1 MIKKTVFKFINLST
15 RIRPNEIKATL
26 LSFSFVFLLMTAY
39 FILRPV
45 RDAMSSDWT
54 DTELSWLWTSTF
66 FFSFLAVSLY
76 GEIISRIKF
85 NYVVPGVYVFF
96 STSFFAL
103 YFLSLILIDPDLI
116 NKIFYVWLSIFSLF
130 NLSVFWS
137 FISNIFSKE
146 QAPRLFGSIGSGA
159 SIGAFIGPFVPILFA
174 NQVGTM
180 NLMIIAG
187 IILLIPVP
195 LISWLEKIQFAELE
209 KERFF
214 VNRKIDSVETKN
226 TIKKD
231 FLSGFSSLIKNPYL
245 ISISL
250 FILFYVVMN
259 TFIYYELRK
268 LLIEFDLDTRTQIY
282 GSIDAIVNVVAIVT
296 AIFFTS
302 RITTRFGM
310 SATLAIIPVLMILG
324 WSLLALA
331 IIKNPSILVAVK
343 QISLLGGAIVV
354 LFKPIL
360 VLLIGLQIIRRAGN
374 YAITKPGREMLFT
387 LVDNEV
393 RFKVKPVI
401 DIVVYRGGDMLTAW
415 FYTFLTVVVGLGLSG
430 ISIIAAVVASL
441 WALIGLYLGKR
452 YKIQKTSKIFEE

>member
-1 MIKKTVFKFINLST
+1 MIKNTVSKFINLST
-15 RIRPNEIKATL
+15 RIKPNEIRATL

-96 STSFFAL
+96 SISFFAFN
-103 YFLSLILIDPDLI
+103 FLSLILIDPDII
-116 NKIFYVWLSIFSLF
+116 NKIFYVWLSVFSLF
-130 NLSVFWS
+130 HVSVFWS

-146 QAPRLFGSIGSGA
+146 QAPRLFGFIASGA
-159 SIGAFIGPFVPILFA
+159 SIGAILGPSVPILFA

-180 NLMIIAG
+180 NLLIIAG

-195 LISWLEKIQFAELE
+195 LISWLEKIQFSEL
-209 KERFF
+209 KNHK
-214 VNRKIDSVETKN
+214 VNLDETKN

-259 TFIYYELRK
+259 TFIYFELRK
-268 LLIEFDLDTRTQIY
+268 LLIDFDRDARTQIWA
-282 GSIDAIVNVVAIVT
+282 SIDLIVNVLAIVT
-296 AIFFTS
+296 AIFLTG

-310 SATLAIIPVLMILG
+310 PTTLALIPVLMVLG
-324 WSLLALA
+324 WLVVA
-331 IIKNPSILVAVK
+331 IS
-343 QISLLGGAIVV
+343 
-354 LFKPIL
+354 PIL
-360 VLLIGLQIIRRAGN
+360 LFLIGLQIIRRAGN

-387 LVDNEV
+387 LVDNEA
-393 RFKVKPVI
+393 RYKVKPVI

-415 FYTFLTVVVGLGLSG
+415 FYTFLTATLGLGLSG
-430 ISIIAAVVASL
+430 VSIIAAAVASL
-441 WALIGLYLGKR
+441 WAITGLYLGKR
-452 YKIQKTSKIFEE
+452 YKIQRTAETQEE

>member
-1 MIKKTVFKFINLST
+1 MIKNTVSKFINLST
-15 RIRPNEIKATL
+15 RIKPNEIRATL

-96 STSFFAL
+96 SISFFAFN
-103 YFLSLILIDPDLI
+103 FLSLILIDPDII
-116 NKIFYVWLSIFSLF
+116 NKIFYVWLSVFSLF
-130 NLSVFWS
+130 HVSVFWS

-146 QAPRLFGSIGSGA
+146 QAPRLFGFIASGA
-159 SIGAFIGPFVPILFA
+159 SIGAILGPSVPIIFA

-180 NLMIIAG
+180 NLLIIAG

-195 LISWLEKIQFAELE
+195 LISWLEKIQFSEL
-209 KERFF
+209 KHHK
-214 VNRKIDSVETKN
+214 VNLDKTKN

-259 TFIYYELRK
+259 TFIYFELRK
-268 LLIEFDLDTRTQIY
+268 LLIDFDRDARTQIWA
-282 GSIDAIVNVVAIVT
+282 SIDLIVNVLAIVT
-296 AIFFTS
+296 AIFLTG

-310 SATLAIIPVLMILG
+310 PTTLALIPVLMVLG
-324 WSLLALA
+324 WLVVA
-331 IIKNPSILVAVK
+331 IS
-343 QISLLGGAIVV
+343 
-354 LFKPIL
+354 PIL
-360 VLLIGLQIIRRAGN
+360 LFLIGLQIIRRAGN

-387 LVDNEV
+387 LVDNEA
-393 RFKVKPVI
+393 RYKVKPVI

-415 FYTFLTVVVGLGLSG
+415 FYTFLTATLGLGLSG
-430 ISIIAAVVASL
+430 VSIIAAAVASL
-441 WALIGLYLGKR
+441 WALTGLYLGKR
-452 YKIQKTSKIFEE
+452 YKIQRTAETQEE

>member
-1 MIKKTVFKFINLST
+1 MIKNTVSKFINLST
-15 RIRPNEIKATL
+15 RIKPNEIRATL

-66 FFSFLAVSLY
+66 FFSFIAVSLY

-96 STSFFAL
+96 SISFFAFN
-103 YFLSLILIDPDLI
+103 FLSLILIDPDII
-116 NKIFYVWLSIFSLF
+116 NKIFYVWLSVFSLF
-130 NLSVFWS
+130 HVSVFWS

-146 QAPRLFGSIGSGA
+146 QAPRLFGFIASGA
-159 SIGAFIGPFVPILFA
+159 SIGAILGPSVPILFV

-180 NLMIIAG
+180 NLLIIAG

-195 LISWLEKIQFAELE
+195 LISWLEKIQFSEL
-209 KERFF
+209 KNHK
-214 VNRKIDSVETKN
+214 VNLDETKN

-259 TFIYYELRK
+259 TFIYFELRK
-268 LLIEFDLDTRTQIY
+268 LLIDFDRDARTQIWA
-282 GSIDAIVNVVAIVT
+282 SIDLIVNVLAIVT
-296 AIFFTS
+296 AIFLTG

-310 SATLAIIPVLMILG
+310 PTTLALIPVLMVLG
-324 WSLLALA
+324 WLVVA
-331 IIKNPSILVAVK
+331 IS
-343 QISLLGGAIVV
+343 
-354 LFKPIL
+354 PIL
-360 VLLIGLQIIRRAGN
+360 LFLIGLQIIRRAGN

-387 LVDNEV
+387 LVDNEA
-393 RFKVKPVI
+393 RYKVKPVI

-415 FYTFLTVVVGLGLSG
+415 FYTFLTATLGLGLSG
-430 ISIIAAVVASL
+430 VSIIAAAVASL
-441 WALIGLYLGKR
+441 WALTGLYLGKR
-452 YKIQKTSKIFEE
+452 YKIQRTAETQEE

>member
-1 MIKKTVFKFINLST
+1 MIKNTVLKLINLLT
-15 RIRPNEIKATL
+15 RMKPNEIRATL
-26 LSFSFVFLLMTAY
+26 LSFAFVFLLMTAY

-45 RDAMSSDWT
+45 RDAMSSDWS

-96 STSFFAL
+96 SITFFAFN
-103 YFLSLILIDPDLI
+103 FLSLILIDQDFI
-116 NKIFYVWLSIFSLF
+116 NKIFYVWLSVFSLF
-130 NLSVFWS
+130 HVSVFWS

-146 QAPRLFGSIGSGA
+146 QAPRLFGFIASGA
-159 SIGAFIGPFVPILFA
+159 SIGAILGPSIPILFA

-180 NLMIIAG
+180 NLLIIAG

-195 LISWLEKIQFAELE
+195 LISWLEKIKFSELQ
-209 KERFF
+209 
-214 VNRKIDSVETKN
+214 NHNINIDIDVHKN
-226 TIKKD
+226 TIRKD

-259 TFIYYELRK
+259 TFVYFELRK
-268 LLIEFDLDTRTQIY
+268 LLIDFDRDARTQIWA
-282 GSIDAIVNVVAIVT
+282 SIDLIVNILAIVT

-310 SATLAIIPVLMILG
+310 PATLALIPTIMILG
-324 WSLLALA
+324 W
-331 IIKNPSILVAVK
+331 
-343 QISLLGGAIVV
+343 IVV
-354 LFKPIL
+354 AISPIL
-360 VLLIGLQIIRRAGN
+360 LFLIGLQIIRRAGN
-374 YAITKPGREMLFT
+374 YSITKPGREMLFT
-387 LVDNEV
+387 LVDNEA
-393 RFKVKPVI
+393 RYKVKPVI

-415 FYTFLTVVVGLGLSG
+415 FYTFLTATIGLGLSG
-430 ISIIAAVVASL
+430 ISIIATIIASF
-441 WALIGLYLGKR
+441 WALTGLYLGNR
-452 YKIQKTSKIFEE
+452 YSIQRISKT

>member
-1 MIKKTVFKFINLST
+1 MIKNTVSKFINLST
-15 RIRPNEIKATL
+15 RIKPNEIRATL

-96 STSFFAL
+96 SISFFAFN
-103 YFLSLILIDPDLI
+103 FLSLILIDPDII
-116 NKIFYVWLSIFSLF
+116 NKIFYVWLSVFSLF
-130 NLSVFWS
+130 HVSVFWS

-146 QAPRLFGSIGSGA
+146 QAPRLFGFIASGA
-159 SIGAFIGPFVPILFA
+159 SIGAILGPSVPILFV
-174 NQVGTM
+174 NQLGTM
-180 NLMIIAG
+180 NLLIIAG

-195 LISWLEKIQFAELE
+195 LISWLEKIQFSEL
-209 KERFF
+209 KNHK
-214 VNRKIDSVETKN
+214 VNLDETKN

-259 TFIYYELRK
+259 TFIYFELRK
-268 LLIEFDLDTRTQIY
+268 LLIDFDRDARTQIWA
-282 GSIDAIVNVVAIVT
+282 SIDLIVNVLAIVT
-296 AIFFTS
+296 AIFLTG

-310 SATLAIIPVLMILG
+310 PTTLALIPVLMVLG
-324 WSLLALA
+324 WLVVA
-331 IIKNPSILVAVK
+331 IS
-343 QISLLGGAIVV
+343 
-354 LFKPIL
+354 PIL
-360 VLLIGLQIIRRAGN
+360 LFLIGLQIIRRAGN

-387 LVDNEV
+387 LVDNEA
-393 RFKVKPVI
+393 RYKVKPVI
-401 DIVVYRGGDMLTAW
+401 DIVVYRGGDILTAW
-415 FYTFLTVVVGLGLSG
+415 FYTFLTATLGLGLSG
-430 ISIIAAVVASL
+430 VSIIAAAVASL
-441 WALIGLYLGKR
+441 WALTGLYLGKR
-452 YKIQKTSKIFEE
+452 YKIQRTVET

>member
-1 MIKKTVFKFINLST
+1 MIKNTVSKFINLST
-15 RIRPNEIKATL
+15 RIKPNEIRATL

-96 STSFFAL
+96 SISFFAFN
-103 YFLSLILIDPDLI
+103 FLSLILIDPDII
-116 NKIFYVWLSIFSLF
+116 NKIFYVWLSVFSLF
-130 NLSVFWS
+130 HVSVFWS

-146 QAPRLFGSIGSGA
+146 QAPRLFGFIASGA
-159 SIGAFIGPFVPILFA
+159 SIGAILGPSVPILFA

-180 NLMIIAG
+180 NLLIIAG

-195 LISWLEKIQFAELE
+195 LISWLEKIQFSEL
-209 KERFF
+209 KNHK
-214 VNRKIDSVETKN
+214 VNLDETKN

-259 TFIYYELRK
+259 TFIYFELRK
-268 LLIEFDLDTRTQIY
+268 LLIDFDRDARTQIWA
-282 GSIDAIVNVVAIVT
+282 SIDLIVNVLAIVT
-296 AIFFTS
+296 AIFLTG

-310 SATLAIIPVLMILG
+310 PTTLALIPVLMVLG
-324 WSLLALA
+324 WLVVA
-331 IIKNPSILVAVK
+331 IS
-343 QISLLGGAIVV
+343 
-354 LFKPIL
+354 PIL
-360 VLLIGLQIIRRAGN
+360 LFLIGLQIIRRAGN

-387 LVDNEV
+387 LVDNEA
-393 RFKVKPVI
+393 RYKVKPVI

-415 FYTFLTVVVGLGLSG
+415 FYTFLTATLGLGLSG
-430 ISIIAAVVASL
+430 VSIIAAAVASL
-441 WALIGLYLGKR
+441 WALTGLYLGKR
-452 YKIQKTSKIFEE
+452 YKIQRTAETQEE

>member
-1 MIKKTVFKFINLST
+1 MIKNTVSKFINLST
-15 RIRPNEIKATL
+15 RIKPNEIRATL

-96 STSFFAL
+96 SISFFAFN
-103 YFLSLILIDPDLI
+103 FLSLILIDTDII
-116 NKIFYVWLSIFSLF
+116 NKIFYVWLSVFSLF
-130 NLSVFWS
+130 HVSVFWS

-146 QAPRLFGSIGSGA
+146 QAPRLFGFIASGA
-159 SIGAFIGPFVPILFA
+159 SIGAILGPSVPILFA

-180 NLMIIAG
+180 NLLIIAG

-195 LISWLEKIQFAELE
+195 LISWLEKIQFSEL
-209 KERFF
+209 KNHK
-214 VNRKIDSVETKN
+214 VNLDETKN

-259 TFIYYELRK
+259 TFIYFELRK
-268 LLIEFDLDTRTQIY
+268 LLIDFDRDARTQIWA
-282 GSIDAIVNVVAIVT
+282 SIDLIVNVLAIVT
-296 AIFFTS
+296 AIFLTG

-310 SATLAIIPVLMILG
+310 PATLALIPVLMVLG
-324 WSLLALA
+324 WLVVA
-331 IIKNPSILVAVK
+331 IS
-343 QISLLGGAIVV
+343 
-354 LFKPIL
+354 PIL
-360 VLLIGLQIIRRAGN
+360 LFLIGLQIIRRAGN

-387 LVDNEV
+387 LVDNEA
-393 RFKVKPVI
+393 RYKVKPVI
-401 DIVVYRGGDMLTAW
+401 DIVVYRGGDMLAAW
-415 FYTFLTVVVGLGLSG
+415 FYTFLTATLGLGLSG
-430 ISIIAAVVASL
+430 VSIIAAAVASL
-441 WALIGLYLGKR
+441 WALTGLYLGKR
-452 YKIQKTSKIFEE
+452 YRIQRTAETQEE

>member
-1 MIKKTVFKFINLST
+1 MIKNTVSKFINLST
-15 RIRPNEIKATL
+15 RIKPNEIRATL

-66 FFSFLAVSLY
+66 FFSFIAVSLY

-96 STSFFAL
+96 SISFFAFN
-103 YFLSLILIDPDLI
+103 FLSLILIDPDII
-116 NKIFYVWLSIFSLF
+116 NKIFYVWLSVFSLF
-130 NLSVFWS
+130 HVSVFWS

-146 QAPRLFGSIGSGA
+146 QAPRLFGFIASGA
-159 SIGAFIGPFVPILFA
+159 SIGAILGPSVPILFV
-174 NQVGTM
+174 NQLGTM
-180 NLMIIAG
+180 NLLIIAG

-195 LISWLEKIQFAELE
+195 LISWLEKIQFSEL
-209 KERFF
+209 KNHK
-214 VNRKIDSVETKN
+214 VNLDETKN

-259 TFIYYELRK
+259 TFIYFELRK
-268 LLIEFDLDTRTQIY
+268 LLIDFDRDARTQIWA
-282 GSIDAIVNVVAIVT
+282 SIDLIVNVLAIVT
-296 AIFFTS
+296 AIFLTG

-310 SATLAIIPVLMILG
+310 PATLALIPVMMVLG
-324 WSLLALA
+324 WLVVA
-331 IIKNPSILVAVK
+331 IS
-343 QISLLGGAIVV
+343 
-354 LFKPIL
+354 PIL
-360 VLLIGLQIIRRAGN
+360 LFLIGLQIIRRAGN

-387 LVDNEV
+387 LVDNEA
-393 RFKVKPVI
+393 RYKVKPVI

-415 FYTFLTVVVGLGLSG
+415 FYTFLTATLGLGLSG
-430 ISIIAAVVASL
+430 VSIIAAAVASL
-441 WALIGLYLGKR
+441 WALTGLYLGKR
-452 YKIQKTSKIFEE
+452 YKIQRTVET

>member
-1 MIKKTVFKFINLST
+1 MIKNTVSKFINLST
-15 RIRPNEIKATL
+15 RIKPNEIRATL

-66 FFSFLAVSLY
+66 FFSFIAVSLY

-96 STSFFAL
+96 SISFFAFN
-103 YFLSLILIDPDLI
+103 FLSLILIDPDII
-116 NKIFYVWLSIFSLF
+116 NKIFYVWLSVFSLF
-130 NLSVFWS
+130 HVSVFWS

-146 QAPRLFGSIGSGA
+146 QAPRLFGFIASGA
-159 SIGAFIGPFVPILFA
+159 SIGAILGPSVPILFA

-180 NLMIIAG
+180 NLLIIAG

-195 LISWLEKIQFAELE
+195 LISWLEKIQFSEL
-209 KERFF
+209 KNHK
-214 VNRKIDSVETKN
+214 VNLDETKN

-259 TFIYYELRK
+259 TFIYFELRK
-268 LLIEFDLDTRTQIY
+268 LLIDFDRDARTQIWA
-282 GSIDAIVNVVAIVT
+282 SIDLIVNVLAIVT
-296 AIFFTS
+296 AIFLTG

-310 SATLAIIPVLMILG
+310 PTTLALIPVLMVLG
-324 WSLLALA
+324 WLVVA
-331 IIKNPSILVAVK
+331 IS
-343 QISLLGGAIVV
+343 
-354 LFKPIL
+354 PIL
-360 VLLIGLQIIRRAGN
+360 LFLIGLQIIRRAGN

-387 LVDNEV
+387 LVDNEA
-393 RFKVKPVI
+393 RYKVKPVI

-415 FYTFLTVVVGLGLSG
+415 FYTFLTATLGLGLSG
-430 ISIIAAVVASL
+430 VSIIAAAVASL
-441 WALIGLYLGKR
+441 WALTGLYLGKR
-452 YKIQKTSKIFEE
+452 YKIQRTAETQE

>member
-1 MIKKTVFKFINLST
+1 MIKNTVSKFINLST
-15 RIRPNEIKATL
+15 RIKPNEIRATL

-66 FFSFLAVSLY
+66 FFSFIAVSLY

-96 STSFFAL
+96 SISFFAFN
-103 YFLSLILIDPDLI
+103 FLSLILIDPDII
-116 NKIFYVWLSIFSLF
+116 NKIFYVWLSVFSLF
-130 NLSVFWS
+130 HVSVFWS

-146 QAPRLFGSIGSGA
+146 QAPRLFGFIASGA
-159 SIGAFIGPFVPILFA
+159 SIGAILGPSVPILFA

-180 NLMIIAG
+180 NLLIIAG

-195 LISWLEKIQFAELE
+195 LISWLEKIQFSEL
-209 KERFF
+209 KNHK
-214 VNRKIDSVETKN
+214 VNLDETKN

-259 TFIYYELRK
+259 TFIYFELRK
-268 LLIEFDLDTRTQIY
+268 LLIDFDRDARTQIWA
-282 GSIDAIVNVVAIVT
+282 SIYLIVNVLAIVT
-296 AIFFTS
+296 AIFLTG

-310 SATLAIIPVLMILG
+310 PTTLALIPVLMVLG
-324 WSLLALA
+324 WLVVA
-331 IIKNPSILVAVK
+331 IS
-343 QISLLGGAIVV
+343 
-354 LFKPIL
+354 PIL
-360 VLLIGLQIIRRAGN
+360 LFLIGLQVIRRAGN

-387 LVDNEV
+387 LVDNEA
-393 RFKVKPVI
+393 RYKVKPVI

-415 FYTFLTVVVGLGLSG
+415 FYTFLTATLGLGLSG
-430 ISIIAAVVASL
+430 VSIIAATVASL
-441 WALIGLYLGKR
+441 WALTGLYLGKR
-452 YKIQKTSKIFEE
+452 YKIQRTAETQEE

>member
-1 MIKKTVFKFINLST
+1 MIKNTVSKFINLST
-15 RIRPNEIKATL
+15 RIKPNEIRATL

-66 FFSFLAVSLY
+66 FFSFIAVSLY

-96 STSFFAL
+96 SISFFAFN
-103 YFLSLILIDPDLI
+103 FLSLMLIDPDII
-116 NKIFYVWLSIFSLF
+116 NKIFYVWLSVFSLF
-130 NLSVFWS
+130 HVSVFWS

-146 QAPRLFGSIGSGA
+146 QAPRLFGFIASGA
-159 SIGAFIGPFVPILFA
+159 SIGAILGPSVPILFA

-180 NLMIIAG
+180 NLLIIAG

-195 LISWLEKIQFAELE
+195 LISWLEKIQFSEL
-209 KERFF
+209 KNHK
-214 VNRKIDSVETKN
+214 VNLDETKN

-259 TFIYYELRK
+259 TFIYFELRK
-268 LLIEFDLDTRTQIY
+268 LLIDFDRDARTQIWA
-282 GSIDAIVNVVAIVT
+282 SIDLIVNVLAIVT
-296 AIFFTS
+296 AIFLTG

-310 SATLAIIPVLMILG
+310 PTTLALIPVLMVLG
-324 WSLLALA
+324 WLVVA
-331 IIKNPSILVAVK
+331 IS
-343 QISLLGGAIVV
+343 
-354 LFKPIL
+354 PIL
-360 VLLIGLQIIRRAGN
+360 LFLIGLQIIRRAGN

-387 LVDNEV
+387 LVDNEA
-393 RFKVKPVI
+393 RYKVKPVI

-415 FYTFLTVVVGLGLSG
+415 FYTFLTATLGLGLSG
-430 ISIIAAVVASL
+430 VSIIAAAVASL
-441 WALIGLYLGKR
+441 WALTGLYLGKR
-452 YKIQKTSKIFEE
+452 YKIQRTAETQEE

>member
-1 MIKKTVFKFINLST
+1 MIKNTVSKFINLST
-15 RIRPNEIKATL
+15 RIKPNEIRATL

-66 FFSFLAVSLY
+66 FFSFIAVSLY

-96 STSFFAL
+96 SISFFAFN
-103 YFLSLILIDPDLI
+103 FLSLILIDPDII
-116 NKIFYVWLSIFSLF
+116 NKIFYVWLSVFSLF
-130 NLSVFWS
+130 HVSVFWS

-146 QAPRLFGSIGSGA
+146 QAPRLFGFIASGA
-159 SIGAFIGPFVPILFA
+159 SIGAILGPSVPILFA

-180 NLMIIAG
+180 NLLIIAG

-195 LISWLEKIQFAELE
+195 LISWLEKIQFSEL
-209 KERFF
+209 KNHK
-214 VNRKIDSVETKN
+214 VNLDETKN

-259 TFIYYELRK
+259 TFIYFELRK
-268 LLIEFDLDTRTQIY
+268 LLIDLDRDARTQIWA
-282 GSIDAIVNVVAIVT
+282 SIDLIVNVLAIVT
-296 AIFFTS
+296 AIFLTG

-310 SATLAIIPVLMILG
+310 PTTLALIPVLMILG
-324 WSLLALA
+324 WLVVA
-331 IIKNPSILVAVK
+331 IS
-343 QISLLGGAIVV
+343 
-354 LFKPIL
+354 PIL
-360 VLLIGLQIIRRAGN
+360 LFLIGLQVIRRAGN

-387 LVDNEV
+387 LVDNEA
-393 RFKVKPVI
+393 RYKVKPVI

-415 FYTFLTVVVGLGLSG
+415 FYTFLTATLGLGLSG
-430 ISIIAAVVASL
+430 VSIIAAAVASL
-441 WALIGLYLGKR
+441 WALTGLYLGKR
-452 YKIQKTSKIFEE
+452 YKIQRTAETQEE

>member
-1 MIKKTVFKFINLST
+1 MIKNTVSKFINLST
-15 RIRPNEIKATL
+15 RIKPNEIRATL

-66 FFSFLAVSLY
+66 FFSFIAVSLY

-96 STSFFAL
+96 SISFFAFN
-103 YFLSLILIDPDLI
+103 FLSLILIDPDII
-116 NKIFYVWLSIFSLF
+116 NKIFYVWLSVFSLF
-130 NLSVFWS
+130 HVSVFWS

-146 QAPRLFGSIGSGA
+146 QAPRLFGFIASGA
-159 SIGAFIGPFVPILFA
+159 SIGAILGPSVPILFA

-180 NLMIIAG
+180 NLLVIAG

-195 LISWLEKIQFAELE
+195 LISWLEKIQFSEL
-209 KERFF
+209 KNHK
-214 VNRKIDSVETKN
+214 VNLDETKN

-245 ISISL
+245 ICISL

-259 TFIYYELRK
+259 TFIYFELRK
-268 LLIEFDLDTRTQIY
+268 LLIDFDRDARTQIWA
-282 GSIDAIVNVVAIVT
+282 SIDLIVNVLAIVT
-296 AIFFTS
+296 AIFLTG

-310 SATLAIIPVLMILG
+310 PTTLALIPVLMVLG
-324 WSLLALA
+324 WLVVA
-331 IIKNPSILVAVK
+331 IS
-343 QISLLGGAIVV
+343 
-354 LFKPIL
+354 PIL
-360 VLLIGLQIIRRAGN
+360 LFLIGLQIIRRAGN

-387 LVDNEV
+387 LVDNEA
-393 RFKVKPVI
+393 RYKVKPVI

-415 FYTFLTVVVGLGLSG
+415 FYTFLTATLGLGLSG
-430 ISIIAAVVASL
+430 VSIIAAAVASL
-441 WALIGLYLGKR
+441 WALTGLYLGKR
-452 YKIQKTSKIFEE
+452 YKIQRTAETREE

>member
-1 MIKKTVFKFINLST
+1 MIKNTVSKFINLST
-15 RIRPNEIKATL
+15 RIKPNEIRATL

-96 STSFFAL
+96 SISFFAFN
-103 YFLSLILIDPDLI
+103 FLSLILIDPDII
-116 NKIFYVWLSIFSLF
+116 NKIFYVWLSVFSLF
-130 NLSVFWS
+130 HVSVFWS

-146 QAPRLFGSIGSGA
+146 QAPRLFGFIASGA
-159 SIGAFIGPFVPILFA
+159 SIGAILGPSVPILFV
-174 NQVGTM
+174 NQLGTM
-180 NLMIIAG
+180 NLLIIAG

-195 LISWLEKIQFAELE
+195 LISWLEKIQFSEL
-209 KERFF
+209 KNHK
-214 VNRKIDSVETKN
+214 VNLDETKN

-259 TFIYYELRK
+259 TFIYFELRK
-268 LLIEFDLDTRTQIY
+268 LLIDFDRDARTQIWA
-282 GSIDAIVNVVAIVT
+282 SIDLIVNVLAIVT
-296 AIFFTS
+296 AIFLTG

-310 SATLAIIPVLMILG
+310 PTTLALIPVLMVLG
-324 WSLLALA
+324 WLVVA
-331 IIKNPSILVAVK
+331 IS
-343 QISLLGGAIVV
+343 
-354 LFKPIL
+354 PIL
-360 VLLIGLQIIRRAGN
+360 LFLIGLQIIRRAGN

-387 LVDNEV
+387 LVDNEA
-393 RFKVKPVI
+393 RYKVKPVI

-415 FYTFLTVVVGLGLSG
+415 FYTFLTATLGLGLSG
-430 ISIIAAVVASL
+430 VSIIAAAVASL
-441 WALIGLYLGKR
+441 WAITGLYLGKR
-452 YKIQKTSKIFEE
+452 YKIQRTAETREE

>member
-1 MIKKTVFKFINLST
+1 MRLGRLYFL
-15 RIRPNEIKATL
+15 
-26 LSFSFVFLLMTAY
+26 FSFVFLLMTAY

-66 FFSFLAVSLY
+66 FFSFIAVSLY

-96 STSFFAL
+96 SISFFAFN
-103 YFLSLILIDPDLI
+103 FLSLILIDPDII
-116 NKIFYVWLSIFSLF
+116 NKIFYVWLSVFSLF
-130 NLSVFWS
+130 HVSVFWS

-146 QAPRLFGSIGSGA
+146 QAPRLFGFIASGA
-159 SIGAFIGPFVPILFA
+159 SIGAILGPSVPILFA

-180 NLMIIAG
+180 NLLIIAG

-195 LISWLEKIQFAELE
+195 LISWLEKIQFSEL
-209 KERFF
+209 KNHK
-214 VNRKIDSVETKN
+214 VNLDETKN

-259 TFIYYELRK
+259 TFIYFELRK
-268 LLIEFDLDTRTQIY
+268 LLIDFDRDARTQIWA
-282 GSIDAIVNVVAIVT
+282 SIDLIVNVLAIVT
-296 AIFFTS
+296 AIFLTG

-310 SATLAIIPVLMILG
+310 PITLALIPVLMVLG
-324 WSLLALA
+324 WLVVA
-331 IIKNPSILVAVK
+331 IS
-343 QISLLGGAIVV
+343 
-354 LFKPIL
+354 PIL
-360 VLLIGLQIIRRAGN
+360 LFLIGLQIIRRAGN

-387 LVDNEV
+387 LVDNEA
-393 RFKVKPVI
+393 RYKVKPVI

-415 FYTFLTVVVGLGLSG
+415 FYTFLTATLGLGLSG
-430 ISIIAAVVASL
+430 VSIIAAAVASL
-441 WALIGLYLGKR
+441 WALTGLYLGKR
-452 YKIQKTSKIFEE
+452 YKIQRTAETQEE

>member
-1 MIKKTVFKFINLST
+1 MIKNTVLKLINLLT
-15 RIRPNEIKATL
+15 RMKPNEIRATL
-26 LSFSFVFLLMTAY
+26 LSFAFVFLLMTAY

-45 RDAMSSDWT
+45 RDAMSSDWS

-96 STSFFAL
+96 SITFFAFN
-103 YFLSLILIDPDLI
+103 FLSLILIDQDFI
-116 NKIFYVWLSIFSLF
+116 NKIFYVWLSVFSLF
-130 NLSVFWS
+130 HVSVFWS

-146 QAPRLFGSIGSGA
+146 QAPRLFGFIASGA
-159 SIGAFIGPFVPILFA
+159 SIGAILGPSIPILFA

-180 NLMIIAG
+180 NLLIIAG

-195 LISWLEKIQFAELE
+195 LISWLEKIKFSELQ
-209 KERFF
+209 
-214 VNRKIDSVETKN
+214 NHNINIDIDVHKN
-226 TIKKD
+226 TIRKD

-259 TFIYYELRK
+259 TFVYFELRK
-268 LLIEFDLDTRTQIY
+268 LLIDFDRDARTQIWA
-282 GSIDAIVNVVAIVT
+282 SIDLIVNILAIVT

-310 SATLAIIPVLMILG
+310 PATLALIPSIMILG
-324 WSLLALA
+324 W
-331 IIKNPSILVAVK
+331 
-343 QISLLGGAIVV
+343 IVV
-354 LFKPIL
+354 AISPIL
-360 VLLIGLQIIRRAGN
+360 LFLIGLQIIRRAGN
-374 YAITKPGREMLFT
+374 YSITKPGREMLFT
-387 LVDNEV
+387 LVDNEA
-393 RFKVKPVI
+393 RYKVKPVI

-415 FYTFLTVVVGLGLSG
+415 FYTFLTATVGLGLSG
-430 ISIIAAVVASL
+430 ISIIATIIASF
-441 WALIGLYLGKR
+441 WALTGLYLGNR
-452 YKIQKTSKIFEE
+452 YSIQRISKT

>member
-1 MIKKTVFKFINLST
+1 MIKNTVLKLINLLT
-15 RIRPNEIKATL
+15 RMKPNEIRATL
-26 LSFSFVFLLMTAY
+26 LSFAFVFLLMTAY

-45 RDAMSSDWT
+45 RDAMSSDWS

-96 STSFFAL
+96 SITFFAFN
-103 YFLSLILIDPDLI
+103 FLSLILIDQDFI
-116 NKIFYVWLSIFSLF
+116 NKIFYVWLSVFSLF
-130 NLSVFWS
+130 HVSVFWS

-146 QAPRLFGSIGSGA
+146 QAPRLFGFIASGA
-159 SIGAFIGPFVPILFA
+159 SIGAILGPSIPILFA

-180 NLMIIAG
+180 NLLIIAG

-195 LISWLEKIQFAELE
+195 LISWLEKIKFSELQ
-209 KERFF
+209 
-214 VNRKIDSVETKN
+214 NHNINIDIDVHKN
-226 TIKKD
+226 TIRKD

-259 TFIYYELRK
+259 TFVYFELRK
-268 LLIEFDLDTRTQIY
+268 LLIDFDRDARTQIWA
-282 GSIDAIVNVVAIVT
+282 SIDLIVNILAIVT

-310 SATLAIIPVLMILG
+310 PATLALIPTIMILG
-324 WSLLALA
+324 W
-331 IIKNPSILVAVK
+331 
-343 QISLLGGAIVV
+343 IVV
-354 LFKPIL
+354 AISPIL
-360 VLLIGLQIIRRAGN
+360 LFLIGLQIIRRAGN
-374 YAITKPGREMLFT
+374 YSITKPGREMLFT
-387 LVDNEV
+387 LVDNEA
-393 RFKVKPVI
+393 RYKVKPVI

-415 FYTFLTVVVGLGLSG
+415 FYTFLTATVGLGLSG
-430 ISIIAAVVASL
+430 ISIIATILASF
-441 WALIGLYLGKR
+441 WALTGLYLGNR
-452 YKIQKTSKIFEE
+452 YSIKG

>member
-1 MIKKTVFKFINLST
+1 MIKNTVSKFINLST
-15 RIRPNEIKATL
+15 RIKPNEIRATL

-96 STSFFAL
+96 SISFFAFN
-103 YFLSLILIDPDLI
+103 FLSLILIDTDII
-116 NKIFYVWLSIFSLF
+116 NKIFYVWLSVFSLF
-130 NLSVFWS
+130 HVSVFWS

-146 QAPRLFGSIGSGA
+146 QAPRLFGFIASGA
-159 SIGAFIGPFVPILFA
+159 SIGAILGPSVPILFA

-180 NLMIIAG
+180 NLLIIAG

-195 LISWLEKIQFAELE
+195 LISWLEKIQFSEL
-209 KERFF
+209 KNHK
-214 VNRKIDSVETKN
+214 VNLDETKN

-259 TFIYYELRK
+259 TFIYFELRK
-268 LLIEFDLDTRTQIY
+268 LLIDFDRDARTQIWA
-282 GSIDAIVNVVAIVT
+282 SIDLIVNVLAIVT
-296 AIFFTS
+296 AIFLTG

-310 SATLAIIPVLMILG
+310 PATLALIPVLMVLG
-324 WSLLALA
+324 WLVVA
-331 IIKNPSILVAVK
+331 IS
-343 QISLLGGAIVV
+343 
-354 LFKPIL
+354 PIL
-360 VLLIGLQIIRRAGN
+360 LFLIGLQIIRRAGN

-387 LVDNEV
+387 LVDNEA
-393 RFKVKPVI
+393 RYKVKPVI

-415 FYTFLTVVVGLGLSG
+415 FYTFLTATLGLGLSG
-430 ISIIAAVVASL
+430 VSIIAAAVASL
-441 WALIGLYLGKR
+441 WALTGLYLGKR
-452 YKIQKTSKIFEE
+452 YRIQRTAETQEE

>member
-1 MIKKTVFKFINLST
+1 MIKNTVSKFINLST
-15 RIRPNEIKATL
+15 RIKPNEIRATL

-66 FFSFLAVSLY
+66 FFSFIAVSLY

-96 STSFFAL
+96 SISFFAFN
-103 YFLSLILIDPDLI
+103 FLSLILIDPDII
-116 NKIFYVWLSIFSLF
+116 NKIFYVWLSVFSLF
-130 NLSVFWS
+130 HVSVFWS

-146 QAPRLFGSIGSGA
+146 QAPRLFGFIASGA
-159 SIGAFIGPFVPILFA
+159 SIGAILGPSVPILFA

-180 NLMIIAG
+180 NLLIIAG

-195 LISWLEKIQFAELE
+195 LISWLEKIQFSEL
-209 KERFF
+209 KNHK
-214 VNRKIDSVETKN
+214 VNLDETKN

-259 TFIYYELRK
+259 TFIYFELRK
-268 LLIEFDLDTRTQIY
+268 LLIDFDRDARTQIWA
-282 GSIDAIVNVVAIVT
+282 SIDLIVNVLAIVT
-296 AIFFTS
+296 AIFLTG

-310 SATLAIIPVLMILG
+310 PTTLALIPVLMVLG
-324 WSLLALA
+324 WLVVA
-331 IIKNPSILVAVK
+331 IS
-343 QISLLGGAIVV
+343 
-354 LFKPIL
+354 PIL
-360 VLLIGLQIIRRAGN
+360 LFLIGLQIIRRAGN

-387 LVDNEV
+387 LVDNEA
-393 RFKVKPVI
+393 RYKVKPVI

-415 FYTFLTVVVGLGLSG
+415 FYTFLTATLGLGLSG
-430 ISIIAAVVASL
+430 VSIIAAAVASL
-441 WALIGLYLGKR
+441 WALTGLYLSL
-452 YKIQKTSKIFEE
+452 IHI

>member
-1 MIKKTVFKFINLST
+1 MIKNTVSKFINLST
-15 RIRPNEIKATL
+15 RIKPNEIRATL

-66 FFSFLAVSLY
+66 FFSFIAVSLY

-96 STSFFAL
+96 SISFFAFN
-103 YFLSLILIDPDLI
+103 FLSLILIDPDII
-116 NKIFYVWLSIFSLF
+116 NKIFYVWLSVFSLF
-130 NLSVFWS
+130 HVSVFWS

-146 QAPRLFGSIGSGA
+146 QAPRLFGFIASGA
-159 SIGAFIGPFVPILFA
+159 SIGAILGPSVPILFA

-180 NLMIIAG
+180 NLLIIAG

-195 LISWLEKIQFAELE
+195 LISWLEKIQFSEL
-209 KERFF
+209 KNHK
-214 VNRKIDSVETKN
+214 VNLDETKN

-259 TFIYYELRK
+259 TFIYFELRK
-268 LLIEFDLDTRTQIY
+268 LLIDFDRDARTQIWA
-282 GSIDAIVNVVAIVT
+282 SIDLIVNVLAIVT
-296 AIFFTS
+296 AIFLTG

-310 SATLAIIPVLMILG
+310 PTTLALIPVLMVLG
-324 WSLLALA
+324 WLVVA
-331 IIKNPSILVAVK
+331 IS
-343 QISLLGGAIVV
+343 
-354 LFKPIL
+354 PIL
-360 VLLIGLQIIRRAGN
+360 LFLIGLQIIRRAGN

-387 LVDNEV
+387 LVDNEA
-393 RFKVKPVI
+393 RYKVKPVI

-415 FYTFLTVVVGLGLSG
+415 FYTFLTATLGLGLG
-430 ISIIAAVVASL
+430 GVSIIAAAVASL
-441 WALIGLYLGKR
+441 WALTGLYLGKR
-452 YKIQKTSKIFEE
+452 YKIQRTAENQEE

>member
-1 MIKKTVFKFINLST
+1 MIKNTVSKFVNLST
-15 RIRPNEIKATL
+15 RIKPNEIRATL

-96 STSFFAL
+96 SISFFAFN
-103 YFLSLILIDPDLI
+103 FLSLILIDPDII
-116 NKIFYVWLSIFSLF
+116 NKIFYVWLSVFSLF
-130 NLSVFWS
+130 HVSVFWS

-146 QAPRLFGSIGSGA
+146 QAPRLFGFIASGA
-159 SIGAFIGPFVPILFA
+159 SIGAILGPSVPILFA

-180 NLMIIAG
+180 NLLIIAG

-195 LISWLEKIQFAELE
+195 LISWLEKIQFSEL
-209 KERFF
+209 KNHK
-214 VNRKIDSVETKN
+214 VNLDETKN

-259 TFIYYELRK
+259 TFIYFELRK
-268 LLIEFDLDTRTQIY
+268 LLIDFDRDARTQIWA
-282 GSIDAIVNVVAIVT
+282 SIDLIVNVLAIVT
-296 AIFFTS
+296 AIFLTG

-310 SATLAIIPVLMILG
+310 PTTLALIPVLMVLG
-324 WSLLALA
+324 WLVVA
-331 IIKNPSILVAVK
+331 IS
-343 QISLLGGAIVV
+343 
-354 LFKPIL
+354 PIL
-360 VLLIGLQIIRRAGN
+360 LFLIGLQIIRRAGN

-387 LVDNEV
+387 LVDNEA
-393 RFKVKPVI
+393 RYKVKPVI

-415 FYTFLTVVVGLGLSG
+415 FYTFLTATLGLGLSG
-430 ISIIAAVVASL
+430 VSIIAAAVASL
-441 WALIGLYLGKR
+441 WALTGLYLGKR
-452 YKIQKTSKIFEE
+452 YKIQRTAETREE

>member
-1 MIKKTVFKFINLST
+1 MIKNTVSKFINLST
-15 RIRPNEIKATL
+15 RIKPNEIRATL

-39 FILRPV
+39 FIQRPV

-96 STSFFAL
+96 SISFFAFN
-103 YFLSLILIDPDLI
+103 FLSLILIDPDII
-116 NKIFYVWLSIFSLF
+116 NKIFYVWLSVFSLF
-130 NLSVFWS
+130 HVSVFWS

-146 QAPRLFGSIGSGA
+146 QAPRLFGFIASGA
-159 SIGAFIGPFVPILFA
+159 SIGAILGPSVPILFA

-180 NLMIIAG
+180 NLLIIAG

-195 LISWLEKIQFAELE
+195 LISWLEKIQFSEL
-209 KERFF
+209 KNHK
-214 VNRKIDSVETKN
+214 VNLDETKN

-259 TFIYYELRK
+259 TFIYFELRK
-268 LLIEFDLDTRTQIY
+268 LLIDFDRDARTQIWA
-282 GSIDAIVNVVAIVT
+282 SIDLIVNVLAIVT
-296 AIFFTS
+296 AIFLTG

-310 SATLAIIPVLMILG
+310 PTTLALIPVLMVLG
-324 WSLLALA
+324 WLVVA
-331 IIKNPSILVAVK
+331 IS
-343 QISLLGGAIVV
+343 
-354 LFKPIL
+354 PIL
-360 VLLIGLQIIRRAGN
+360 LFLIGLQVIRRAGN

-387 LVDNEV
+387 LVDNEA
-393 RFKVKPVI
+393 RYKVKPVI

-415 FYTFLTVVVGLGLSG
+415 FYTFLTATLGLGLSG
-430 ISIIAAVVASL
+430 VSIIAAAVASL
-441 WALIGLYLGKR
+441 WALTGLYLGKR
-452 YKIQKTSKIFEE
+452 YKIQRTAETQEE

>member
-1 MIKKTVFKFINLST
+1 MIKNTVAKFINLSP
-15 RIRPNEIKATL
+15 RIKPNEIRATL

-96 STSFFAL
+96 SISFFAFN
-103 YFLSLILIDPDLI
+103 FLSLILIDPDII
-116 NKIFYVWLSIFSLF
+116 NKIFYVWLSVFSLF
-130 NLSVFWS
+130 HVSVFWS

-146 QAPRLFGSIGSGA
+146 QAPRLFGFIASGA
-159 SIGAFIGPFVPILFA
+159 SIGAILGPSVPILFA

-180 NLMIIAG
+180 NLLIIAG

-195 LISWLEKIQFAELE
+195 LISWLEKIQFSEL
-209 KERFF
+209 KNHK
-214 VNRKIDSVETKN
+214 VNLDETKN

-259 TFIYYELRK
+259 TFIYFELRK
-268 LLIEFDLDTRTQIY
+268 LLIDFDRDARTQIWA
-282 GSIDAIVNVVAIVT
+282 SIDLIVNVLAIVT
-296 AIFFTS
+296 AIFLTG

-310 SATLAIIPVLMILG
+310 PTTLALIPVLMVLG
-324 WSLLALA
+324 WLVVA
-331 IIKNPSILVAVK
+331 IS
-343 QISLLGGAIVV
+343 
-354 LFKPIL
+354 PIL
-360 VLLIGLQIIRRAGN
+360 LFLIGLQIIRRAGN

-387 LVDNEV
+387 LVDNEA
-393 RFKVKPVI
+393 RYKVKPVI

-415 FYTFLTVVVGLGLSG
+415 FYTFLTATLGLGLSG
-430 ISIIAAVVASL
+430 VSIIAAAVASL
-441 WALIGLYLGKR
+441 WALTGLYLGKR
-452 YKIQKTSKIFEE
+452 YKIQRTAETQEE

>member
-1 MIKKTVFKFINLST
+1 MIKNTVLKLINLLT
-15 RIRPNEIKATL
+15 RMKPNEIRATL
-26 LSFSFVFLLMTAY
+26 LSFAFVFLLMTAY

-45 RDAMSSDWT
+45 RDAMSSDWS

-96 STSFFAL
+96 SITFFAFN
-103 YFLSLILIDPDLI
+103 FLSLILIDQDFI
-116 NKIFYVWLSIFSLF
+116 NKIFYVWLSVFSLF
-130 NLSVFWS
+130 HVSVFWS

-146 QAPRLFGSIGSGA
+146 QAPRLFGFIASGA
-159 SIGAFIGPFVPILFA
+159 SIGAILGPSIPILFA

-180 NLMIIAG
+180 NLLIIAG

-195 LISWLEKIQFAELE
+195 LISWLEKIKFSELQ
-209 KERFF
+209 
-214 VNRKIDSVETKN
+214 NHNINIDIDVHKN
-226 TIKKD
+226 TIRKD

-259 TFIYYELRK
+259 TFVYFELRK
-268 LLIEFDLDTRTQIY
+268 LLIDFDRDARTQIWA
-282 GSIDAIVNVVAIVT
+282 SIDLIVNILAIVT

-310 SATLAIIPVLMILG
+310 PATLALIPTIMILG
-324 WSLLALA
+324 W
-331 IIKNPSILVAVK
+331 
-343 QISLLGGAIVV
+343 IVV
-354 LFKPIL
+354 AISPIL
-360 VLLIGLQIIRRAGN
+360 LFLIGLQIIRRAGN
-374 YAITKPGREMLFT
+374 YSITKPGREMLFT
-387 LVDNEV
+387 LVDNEA
-393 RFKVKPVI
+393 RYKVKPVI

-415 FYTFLTVVVGLGLSG
+415 FYTFLTATVGLGLSG
-430 ISIIAAVVASL
+430 ISIVATIIASF
-441 WALIGLYLGKR
+441 WALTGLYLGNR
-452 YKIQKTSKIFEE
+452 YSIQRISKT

>member
-1 MIKKTVFKFINLST
+1 MIKNTVLKLINLLT
-15 RIRPNEIKATL
+15 RIKPNEIRATL
-26 LSFSFVFLLMTAY
+26 LSFAFVFLLMTAY

-45 RDAMSSDWT
+45 RDAMSSDWS

-96 STSFFAL
+96 SITFFAFN
-103 YFLSLILIDPDLI
+103 FLSLILIDQDFI
-116 NKIFYVWLSIFSLF
+116 NKIFYVWLSVFSLF
-130 NLSVFWS
+130 HVSVFWS

-146 QAPRLFGSIGSGA
+146 QAPRLFGFIASGA
-159 SIGAFIGPFVPILFA
+159 SIGAILGPSIPILFA

-180 NLMIIAG
+180 NLLIIAG

-195 LISWLEKIQFAELE
+195 LISWLEKIKFSELQ
-209 KERFF
+209 
-214 VNRKIDSVETKN
+214 NHNIDIDVHKN
-226 TIKKD
+226 TIRKD

-259 TFIYYELRK
+259 TFVYFELRK
-268 LLIEFDLDTRTQIY
+268 LLIDFDRDARTQIWA
-282 GSIDAIVNVVAIVT
+282 SIDLIVNILAIVT

-310 SATLAIIPVLMILG
+310 PATLALIPTIMILG
-324 WSLLALA
+324 W
-331 IIKNPSILVAVK
+331 
-343 QISLLGGAIVV
+343 IVV
-354 LFKPIL
+354 AISPIL
-360 VLLIGLQIIRRAGN
+360 LFLIGLQIIRRAGN
-374 YAITKPGREMLFT
+374 YSITKPGREMLFT
-387 LVDNEV
+387 LVDNEA
-393 RFKVKPVI
+393 RYKVKPVI

-415 FYTFLTVVVGLGLSG
+415 FYTFLTATVGLGLSG
-430 ISIIAAVVASL
+430 ISIIATIIASF
-441 WALIGLYLGKR
+441 WALTGLYLGNR
-452 YKIQKTSKIFEE
+452 YSIQRISKT

>member
-1 MIKKTVFKFINLST
+1 MIKNTVSKFINLST
-15 RIRPNEIKATL
+15 RIKPNEIRATL

-54 DTELSWLWTSTF
+54 DTELSWLWTSPF
-66 FFSFLAVSLY
+66 FFSFIAVSLY

-96 STSFFAL
+96 SISFFAFN
-103 YFLSLILIDPDLI
+103 FLSLILIDPDII
-116 NKIFYVWLSIFSLF
+116 NKIFYVWLSVFSLF
-130 NLSVFWS
+130 HVSVFWS

-146 QAPRLFGSIGSGA
+146 QAPRLFGFIASGA
-159 SIGAFIGPFVPILFA
+159 SIGAILGPSVPILFA

-180 NLMIIAG
+180 NLLIIAG

-195 LISWLEKIQFAELE
+195 LISWLEKIQFSEL
-209 KERFF
+209 KNHK
-214 VNRKIDSVETKN
+214 VNLDETKN

-259 TFIYYELRK
+259 TFIYFELRK
-268 LLIEFDLDTRTQIY
+268 LLIDFDRDARTQIWA
-282 GSIDAIVNVVAIVT
+282 SIDLIVNVLAIVT
-296 AIFFTS
+296 AIFLTG

-310 SATLAIIPVLMILG
+310 PTTLALIPVLMVLG
-324 WSLLALA
+324 WLVVA
-331 IIKNPSILVAVK
+331 IS
-343 QISLLGGAIVV
+343 
-354 LFKPIL
+354 PIL
-360 VLLIGLQIIRRAGN
+360 LFLIGLQIIRRAGN

-387 LVDNEV
+387 LVDNEA
-393 RFKVKPVI
+393 RYKVKPVI

-415 FYTFLTVVVGLGLSG
+415 FYTFLTATLGLGLSG
-430 ISIIAAVVASL
+430 VSIIAAAVASL
-441 WALIGLYLGKR
+441 WALTGLYLGKR
-452 YKIQKTSKIFEE
+452 YKIQRTAETQEE

>member
-1 MIKKTVFKFINLST
+1 MIKNTVSKFINLST
-15 RIRPNEIKATL
+15 RIKPNEIRATL

-96 STSFFAL
+96 SISFFAFN
-103 YFLSLILIDPDLI
+103 FLSLILIDPDII
-116 NKIFYVWLSIFSLF
+116 NKIFYVWLSVFSLF
-130 NLSVFWS
+130 HVSIFWS

-146 QAPRLFGSIGSGA
+146 QAPRLFGFIASGA
-159 SIGAFIGPFVPILFA
+159 SIGAILGPSVPILFA

-180 NLMIIAG
+180 NLLIIAG

-195 LISWLEKIQFAELE
+195 LISWLEKIQFSEL
-209 KERFF
+209 KNHK
-214 VNRKIDSVETKN
+214 VNLDETKN

-259 TFIYYELRK
+259 TFIYFELRK
-268 LLIEFDLDTRTQIY
+268 LLIDFDRDARTQIWA
-282 GSIDAIVNVVAIVT
+282 SIDLIVNVLAIVT
-296 AIFFTS
+296 AIFLTG

-310 SATLAIIPVLMILG
+310 PTTLALIPVLMVLG
-324 WSLLALA
+324 WLVVA
-331 IIKNPSILVAVK
+331 IS
-343 QISLLGGAIVV
+343 
-354 LFKPIL
+354 PIL
-360 VLLIGLQIIRRAGN
+360 LFLIGLQIIRRAGN

-387 LVDNEV
+387 LVDNEA
-393 RFKVKPVI
+393 RYKVKPVI

-415 FYTFLTVVVGLGLSG
+415 FYTFLTATLGLGLSG
-430 ISIIAAVVASL
+430 VSIIAAAVASL
-441 WALIGLYLGKR
+441 WALTGLYLGKR
-452 YKIQKTSKIFEE
+452 YKIQRTAETQEE

>member
-1 MIKKTVFKFINLST
+1 MIKNTVSKFINLST
-15 RIRPNEIKATL
+15 RIKPNEIRATL

-66 FFSFLAVSLY
+66 FFSFIAVSLY

-96 STSFFAL
+96 SISFFAFN
-103 YFLSLILIDPDLI
+103 FLSLILIDPDII
-116 NKIFYVWLSIFSLF
+116 NKIFYVWLSVFSLF
-130 NLSVFWS
+130 HVSVFWS

-146 QAPRLFGSIGSGA
+146 QAPRLFGFIASGA
-159 SIGAFIGPFVPILFA
+159 SIGAILGPSVPILFA

-180 NLMIIAG
+180 NLLIIAG

-195 LISWLEKIQFAELE
+195 LISWLEKIQFSEL
-209 KERFF
+209 KNHK
-214 VNRKIDSVETKN
+214 VNLDETKN

-259 TFIYYELRK
+259 TFIYFELRK
-268 LLIEFDLDTRTQIY
+268 LLIDFDRDARTQIWA
-282 GSIDAIVNVVAIVT
+282 SIDLIVNVLAIVT
-296 AIFFTS
+296 VIFLTG

-310 SATLAIIPVLMILG
+310 PTTLALIPVLMVLG
-324 WSLLALA
+324 WLVVA
-331 IIKNPSILVAVK
+331 IS
-343 QISLLGGAIVV
+343 
-354 LFKPIL
+354 PIL
-360 VLLIGLQIIRRAGN
+360 LFLIGLQIIRRAGN

-387 LVDNEV
+387 LVDNEA
-393 RFKVKPVI
+393 RYKVKPVI

-415 FYTFLTVVVGLGLSG
+415 FYTFLTATLGLGLSG
-430 ISIIAAVVASL
+430 VSIIAAAVASL
-441 WALIGLYLGKR
+441 WALTGLYLGKR
-452 YKIQKTSKIFEE
+452 YKIQRTAETQEE

>member
-1 MIKKTVFKFINLST
+1 MIKNTVSKFINLST
-15 RIRPNEIKATL
+15 RIKPNEIRATL

-66 FFSFLAVSLY
+66 FFSFIAVSLY

-96 STSFFAL
+96 SISFFAFN
-103 YFLSLILIDPDLI
+103 FLSLILIDPDII
-116 NKIFYVWLSIFSLF
+116 NKIFYVWLSVFSLF
-130 NLSVFWS
+130 HVSVFWS

-146 QAPRLFGSIGSGA
+146 QAPRLFGFIASGA
-159 SIGAFIGPFVPILFA
+159 SIGAILGPSVPILFA

-180 NLMIIAG
+180 NLLIIAG

-195 LISWLEKIQFAELE
+195 LISWLEKIQFSEL
-209 KERFF
+209 KNHK
-214 VNRKIDSVETKN
+214 VNLDETKN

-259 TFIYYELRK
+259 TFIYFELRK
-268 LLIEFDLDTRTQIY
+268 LLIDFDRDARTQIWA
-282 GSIDAIVNVVAIVT
+282 SIDLIVNVLTIVT
-296 AIFFTS
+296 AIFLTG

-310 SATLAIIPVLMILG
+310 PTTLALIPVLMVLG
-324 WSLLALA
+324 WLVVA
-331 IIKNPSILVAVK
+331 IS
-343 QISLLGGAIVV
+343 
-354 LFKPIL
+354 PIL
-360 VLLIGLQIIRRAGN
+360 LFLIGLQIIRRAGN

-387 LVDNEV
+387 LVDNEA
-393 RFKVKPVI
+393 RYKVKPVI

-415 FYTFLTVVVGLGLSG
+415 FYTFLTATLGLGLSG
-430 ISIIAAVVASL
+430 VSIIAAAVASL
-441 WALIGLYLGKR
+441 WALTGLYLGKR
-452 YKIQKTSKIFEE
+452 YKIQRTAETQEE